1 MSLKKNYLMKK
12 EEIIKYWSKFFADLL
27 VGTFIKLLLFGSIG
41 FVLGLTG
48 LFIMDHF
55 VMEELEWS
63 TWIVST
69 VLVLSF
75 GWYTGFGVLYGLI
88 ACIIQTTS
96 KKITEAL
103 VGLHDLLDLLTHGVV
118 EKIPRFNKNIPRDQ
132 LEDTFDGIGKNFLEQ
147 LKLKRGVTAFLS
159 RILFGTILK
168 VIKFF
173 FLDNVVEELSKKE
186 GDITSSDIEHAVRRV
201 GVEMVTEPILEKF
214 IYLQIFNFI
223 LFILSFAVPIGISL
237 LF

>member
-1 MSLKKNYLMKK
+1 MNK
-12 EEIIKYWSKFFADLL
+12 EEIINYWRRFFADLL
-27 VGTFIKLLLFGSIG
+27 VGTFIKLLLFGLIG
-41 FVLGLTG
+41 FVLGLIS

-75 GWYTGFGVLYGLI
+75 GWYTGFGVFYGLI
-88 ACIIQTTS
+88 ACIIQTSS

-103 VGLHDLLDLLTHGVV
+103 AGLHDLLDLLTHGVV
-118 EKIPRFNKNIPRDQ
+118 EKIPRFNKNIPRNQ
-132 LEDTFDGIGKNFLEQ
+132 LEDTFDEIGKNFLEQ
-147 LKLKRGVTAFLS
+147 LRLKRGVTAFLS

-186 GDITSSDIEHAVRRV
+186 SGITSSDIEHAVRRV
-201 GVEMVTEPILEKF
+201 GVEMVTAPILEKF
-214 IYLQIFNFI
+214 LYLQILNFL
-223 LFILSFAVPIGISL
+223 LFILSLSVPFWI
-237 LF
+237 LFLF

>member
-1 MSLKKNYLMKK
+1 MKK
-12 EEIIKYWSKFFADLL
+12 EKIINYWRSFFSDLL
-27 VGTFIKLLLFGSIG
+27 VGTFVRLFIFGTIG
-41 FVLGLTG
+41 FSLGLVG

-55 VMEELEWS
+55 FMEALEWRP
-63 TWIVST
+63 WIVST
-69 VLVLSF
+69 ILILSF
-75 GWYTGFGVLYGLI
+75 GWYTAFGTIFGLI
-88 ACIIQTTS
+88 ASIVQTSS

-103 VGLHDLLDLLTHGVV
+103 AGLHDLLDLITHGVV
-118 EKIPRFNKNIPRDQ
+118 EKIPRFNKNIPRNQ
-132 LEDTFDGIGKNFLEQ
+132 LEDTFNGIGNTFLAE

-201 GVEMVTEPILEKF
+201 GVEMVTEPIIEKF
-214 IYLQIFNFI
+214 FYLQILNFI
-223 LFILSFAVPIGISL
+223 LFSLSFAVPIGIL
-237 LF
+237 LLI

>member
-1 MSLKKNYLMKK
+1 MKK
-12 EEIIKYWSKFFADLL
+12 EEIIKFWSIFFADLL
-27 VGTFIKLLLFGSIG
+27 VGTFKKLLLFGLIG
-41 FVLGLTG
+41 FTLGLFG

-55 VMEELEWS
+55 AIEGLGWS

-69 VLVLSF
+69 ILVLSF
-75 GWYTGFGVLYGLI
+75 GWYTGFGTIFGLI
-88 ACIIQTTS
+88 ACIIQTSS
-96 KKITEAL
+96 KKIAEAL

-118 EKIPRFNKNIPRDQ
+118 EKIPRFNKNIPRDK
-132 LEDTFDGIGKNFLEQ
+132 LEDTFDKIGKNFLEQ
-147 LKLKRGVTAFLS
+147 LRLKQGVTAFLA

-186 GDITSSDIEHAVRRV
+186 TDITSSDIEHAVRRV

-214 IYLQIFNFI
+214 TYLQILNFI
-223 LFILSFAVPIGISL
+223 LFTLTFAAPFGVL
-237 LF
+237 LFF

>member
-1 MSLKKNYLMKK
+1 
-12 EEIIKYWSKFFADLL
+12 
-27 VGTFIKLLLFGSIG
+27 
-41 FVLGLTG
+41 
-48 LFIMDHF
+48 MDHF

-173 FLDNVVEELSKKE
+173 FLDNIVEELCGKKNL
-186 GDITSSDIEHAVRRV
+186 ITLRIVPNSMRERKAVTPR
-201 GVEMVTEPILEKF
+201 
-214 IYLQIFNFI
+214 
-223 LFILSFAVPIGISL
+223 LSFNCSRKFFPIPSKVSSSWSRGIIL
-237 LF
+237 LNRGIFSTTPWVNRSSRS

>member
-1 MSLKKNYLMKK
+1 MSK
-12 EEIIKYWSKFFADLL
+12 EEIINYWRRFFTDLL
-27 VGTFIKLLLFGSIG
+27 VGTFKKLLLFGLTG
-41 FVLGLTG
+41 FALGLIG
-48 LFIMDHF
+48 LFIMDNF

-63 TWIVST
+63 TWIIST
-69 VLVLSF
+69 VLVFSF
-75 GWYTGFGVLYGLI
+75 GWYTGFGILYGLI
-88 ACIIQTTS
+88 ACIIQISS

-103 VGLHDLLDLLTHGVV
+103 AGLHDLLDLLTHGVV
-118 EKIPRFNKNIPRDQ
+118 EKIPRFNKNIPRNQ

-147 LKLKRGVTAFLS
+147 LRLKRGVTAFLS

-186 GDITSSDIEHAVRRV
+186 SGITSSDIEHAVRRV
-201 GVEMVTEPILEKF
+201 GVEMVIAPILEKF
-214 IYLQIFNFI
+214 LYLQIFNFI
-223 LFILSFAVPIGISL
+223 LFTLSFAVPIGVLL

>member
-1 MSLKKNYLMKK
+1 MNK
-12 EEIIKYWSKFFADLL
+12 EEIINYWRRFFADLL
-27 VGTFIKLLLFGSIG
+27 VGTFIKLLLFGLIG
-41 FVLGLTG
+41 FILGLIS
-48 LFIMDHF
+48 LVIMDHF

-75 GWYTGFGVLYGLI
+75 GWYTGFGVFYGLI
-88 ACIIQTTS
+88 ACIIQTSS

-103 VGLHDLLDLLTHGVV
+103 AGLHDLLDLLTHGVV
-118 EKIPRFNKNIPRDQ
+118 EKIPRFNKNIPRNQ

-147 LKLKRGVTAFLS
+147 LRLKRGVTAFLS
-159 RILFGTILK
+159 RMIFGTILK
-168 VIKFF
+168 IIKFF

-201 GVEMVTEPILEKF
+201 GVEMITEPIIEKF
-214 IYLQIFNFI
+214 LYLQILNFI
-223 LFILSFAVPIGISL
+223 LFALSFGVPVGILL

>member
-1 MSLKKNYLMKK
+1 MNK
-12 EEIIKYWSKFFADLL
+12 EEIINYWRRFFADLL
-27 VGTFIKLLLFGSIG
+27 VGTFIKLLLFGLIG
-41 FVLGLTG
+41 FVLGLIS

-75 GWYTGFGVLYGLI
+75 GWYTGFGVFYGLI
-88 ACIIQTTS
+88 ACIIQTSS

-103 VGLHDLLDLLTHGVV
+103 AGLHDLLDLLTHGVV
-118 EKIPRFNKNIPRDQ
+118 EKIPRFNKNIPRKQ

-147 LKLKRGVTAFLS
+147 LRLKRGVTAFLS

-186 GDITSSDIEHAVRRV
+186 SDITSSDIEHAVRRV
-201 GVEMVTEPILEKF
+201 GVEMVIAPILEKF
-214 IYLQIFNFI
+214 LYLQIFNFI
-223 LFILSFAVPIGISL
+223 LFTLSFAAPIGVLL

>member
-1 MSLKKNYLMKK
+1 MNK
-12 EEIIKYWSKFFADLL
+12 EEIINYWRRFFADLL
-27 VGTFIKLLLFGSIG
+27 VGTFIKLLLFGLIG
-41 FVLGLTG
+41 FVLGLIS

-75 GWYTGFGVLYGLI
+75 GWYTGFGVFYGLI
-88 ACIIQTTS
+88 ACIIQTSS

-103 VGLHDLLDLLTHGVV
+103 AGLHDLLDLLTHGVV
-118 EKIPRFNKNIPRDQ
+118 EKIPRFNKNIPRNQ

-147 LKLKRGVTAFLS
+147 LRLKRGVTAFLS

-186 GDITSSDIEHAVRRV
+186 SAITSSDIEHAVRRV
-201 GVEMVTEPILEKF
+201 GVEMVIAPILEKF
-214 IYLQIFNFI
+214 LYLQIFNFI
-223 LFILSFAVPIGISL
+223 LFTLSFVVPIGVLL

>member
-1 MSLKKNYLMKK
+1 MSK
-12 EEIIKYWSKFFADLL
+12 EEIINYWRRFFTDLL
-27 VGTFIKLLLFGSIG
+27 VGTFKKLLLFGLTG
-41 FVLGLTG
+41 FVLGLIS

-75 GWYTGFGVLYGLI
+75 GWYTGFGVFYGLI
-88 ACIIQTTS
+88 ACIIQTSS

-103 VGLHDLLDLLTHGVV
+103 AGLHDLLDLLTHGVV
-118 EKIPRFNKNIPRDQ
+118 EKIPRFNKNIPRNQ
-132 LEDTFDGIGKNFLEQ
+132 LEDTFDEIGKNFLEQ
-147 LKLKRGVTAFLS
+147 LRLKRGVTAFLS

-186 GDITSSDIEHAVRRV
+186 SDITSSDIEHAVRRV
-201 GVEMVTEPILEKF
+201 GVEMVTAPILEKF
-214 IYLQIFNFI
+214 LYLQILNFI
-223 LFILSFAVPIGISL
+223 LFTLSFAVPIWI
-237 LF
+237 LFLF

>member
-1 MSLKKNYLMKK
+1 MNK
-12 EEIIKYWSKFFADLL
+12 EEIINYWRKFFTDLL

-159 RILFGTILK
+159 RILFATILK

-186 GDITSSDIEHAVRRV
+186 GAITSSDIEHAVRRV

-223 LFILSFAVPIGISL
+223 LFTLSFVVPIGILL

>member
-1 MSLKKNYLMKK
+1 MSK
-12 EEIIKYWSKFFADLL
+12 EEIITYWRRFFTDLL
-27 VGTFIKLLLFGSIG
+27 VGTFKKLLLFGLTG
-41 FVLGLTG
+41 FVLGLIS

-75 GWYTGFGVLYGLI
+75 GWYTGFGVFYGLI
-88 ACIIQTTS
+88 ACIIQTSS

-103 VGLHDLLDLLTHGVV
+103 AGLHDLLDLLTHGVV
-118 EKIPRFNKNIPRDQ
+118 EKIPRFNKNIPRNQ

-147 LKLKRGVTAFLS
+147 LRLKRGVTAFLS
-159 RILFGTILK
+159 RMIFGTILK
-168 VIKFF
+168 IIKFF

-201 GVEMVTEPILEKF
+201 GVEMITEPIIEKF
-214 IYLQIFNFI
+214 LYLQILNFI
-223 LFILSFAVPIGISL
+223 LFALSFGVPVGILL

>member
-1 MSLKKNYLMKK
+1 MNKEKIINYWQ
-12 EEIIKYWSKFFADLL
+12 IFFSDLL
-27 VGTFIKLLLFGSIG
+27 IGTFKKLILFGFIG
-41 FVLGLTG
+41 FIFGLTG
-48 LFIMDHF
+48 LFLMNHF
-55 VMEELEWS
+55 FIDGLEWS
-63 TWIVST
+63 TWIVSV

-75 GWYTGFGVLYGLI
+75 GWYTGFGIIFGLI
-88 ACIIQTTS
+88 ASIIQTTS

-103 VGLHDLLDLLTHGVV
+103 AGIHELFDLLTHGVV
-118 EKIPRFNKNIPRDQ
+118 EKIPRFNKNIPRNQ

-147 LKLKRGVTAFLS
+147 LRLKQGITAFIS

-201 GVEMVTEPILEKF
+201 GVEMVIEPILEKF
-214 IYLQIFNFI
+214 LYLQILNII
-223 LFILSFAVPIGISL
+223 LFSICFGVPIGIL
-237 LF
+237 LIF

>member
-1 MSLKKNYLMKK
+1 MSK
-12 EEIIKYWSKFFADLL
+12 EEIITYWRRFFTDLL
-27 VGTFIKLLLFGSIG
+27 VGTFKKLLLFGLTG
-41 FVLGLTG
+41 FALGLIG

-55 VMEELEWS
+55 VMEKLDWS
-63 TWIVST
+63 TWITST

-75 GWYTGFGVLYGLI
+75 GWYTGFGVFYGLI
-88 ACIIQTTS
+88 ACIIQTSS

-103 VGLHDLLDLLTHGVV
+103 AGLHDLLDLLTHGVV
-118 EKIPRFNKNIPRDQ
+118 EKIPRFNKNIPRNQ

-147 LKLKRGVTAFLS
+147 LRLKRGVTAFLS
-159 RILFGTILK
+159 RILFRTILK

-201 GVEMVTEPILEKF
+201 GVEMVIAPILEKF
-214 IYLQIFNFI
+214 LYLQIFNFI
-223 LFILSFAVPIGISL
+223 LFTLSFAVPIGVLL

>member
-1 MSLKKNYLMKK
+1 MSK
-12 EEIIKYWSKFFADLL
+12 EEIITYWRRFFTDLL
-27 VGTFIKLLLFGSIG
+27 VGTFKKLLLFGLTG
-41 FVLGLTG
+41 FVLGLIS

-75 GWYTGFGVLYGLI
+75 GWYTGFGVFYGLI
-88 ACIIQTTS
+88 ACIIQTSS

-103 VGLHDLLDLLTHGVV
+103 AGLHDLLDLLTHGVV
-118 EKIPRFNKNIPRDQ
+118 EKIPRFNKNIPRNQ

-147 LKLKRGVTAFLS
+147 LRLKRGVTAFLS

-186 GDITSSDIEHAVRRV
+186 SDITSSDIEHAVRRV
-201 GVEMVTEPILEKF
+201 GVEMVIAPILEKF
-214 IYLQIFNFI
+214 LYLQIFNFI
-223 LFILSFAVPIGISL
+223 LFTLSFAVPIGVLL

>member
-1 MSLKKNYLMKK
+1 MEK
-12 EEIIKYWSKFFADLL
+12 EEIIDYWSKFFADLL
-27 VGTFIKLLLFGSIG
+27 VGTFIKLLLFGLIG

-103 VGLHDLLDLLTHGVV
+103 VGLHDLLDLLTRGVV

-186 GDITSSDIEHAVRRV
+186 GAITSSDIEHAVRRV
-201 GVEMVTEPILEKF
+201 GAEIVIAPILEKF
-214 IYLQIFNFI
+214 IYLQILNFI
-223 LFILSFAVPIGISL
+223 LFTLTFAVPIGIFL

>member
-1 MSLKKNYLMKK
+1 MSK
-12 EEIIKYWSKFFADLL
+12 EEIINYWRRFFTDLL
-27 VGTFIKLLLFGSIG
+27 VGTFKKLLLFGLTG
-41 FVLGLTG
+41 FVLGLIS

-75 GWYTGFGVLYGLI
+75 GWYTGFGVFYGLI
-88 ACIIQTTS
+88 ACIIQTSS

-103 VGLHDLLDLLTHGVV
+103 AGLHDLLDLLTHGVV
-118 EKIPRFNKNIPRDQ
+118 EKIPRFNKNIPRNQ

-147 LKLKRGVTAFLS
+147 LRLKRGVTAFLS

-201 GVEMVTEPILEKF
+201 GVEIVIAPILEKF
-214 IYLQIFNFI
+214 IYLQILNFI
-223 LFILSFAVPIGISL
+223 LFTLSFAVPIGIFL

>member
-1 MSLKKNYLMKK
+1 MKK
-12 EEIIKYWSKFFADLL
+12 EEIISYWRLFFSDLL
-27 VGTFIKLLLFGSIG
+27 VGTLVRLFIFGVIG
-41 FVLGLTG
+41 FALGLTG

-75 GWYTGFGVLYGLI
+75 GWYTGFGTIFGLI
-88 ACIIQTTS
+88 ACIIQTSS

-103 VGLHDLLDLLTHGVV
+103 AGLHDLLDLLTHGVV
-118 EKIPRFNKNIPRDQ
+118 EKIPRFNKNIPRNQ
-132 LEDTFDGIGKNFLEQ
+132 LEDTFDGIGKNFMKQ
-147 LKLKRGVTAFLS
+147 LKLKQGVTAFLS

-173 FLDNVVEELSKKE
+173 FLDNVVEELSKKD

-201 GVEMVTEPILEKF
+201 GVEMVTAPIIEKF
-214 IYLQIFNFI
+214 LYLQILNFI
-223 LFILSFAVPIGISL
+223 LFSLTFAVPIGILL

>member
-75 GWYTGFGVLYGLI
+75 GWYTGFGVFYGLI
-88 ACIIQTTS
+88 ACIIQTSS

-103 VGLHDLLDLLTHGVV
+103 AGLHDLLDLLTHGVV
-118 EKIPRFNKNIPRDQ
+118 EKIPRFNKNIPRNQ

-147 LKLKRGVTAFLS
+147 LRLKRGVTAFLS

-186 GDITSSDIEHAVRRV
+186 SDITSSDIEHAVRRV
-201 GVEMVTEPILEKF
+201 GVEMVTAPILEKF
-214 IYLQIFNFI
+214 LYLQILNFI
-223 LFILSFAVPIGISL
+223 LFINIS
-237 LF
+237 

>member
-1 MSLKKNYLMKK
+1 MNK
-12 EEIIKYWSKFFADLL
+12 EEIINYWRRFFADLL
-27 VGTFIKLLLFGSIG
+27 VGTFIKLLLFGLIG
-41 FVLGLTG
+41 FVLGLIS

-75 GWYTGFGVLYGLI
+75 GWYTGFGVFYGLI
-88 ACIIQTTS
+88 ACIIQTSS

-103 VGLHDLLDLLTHGVV
+103 AGLHDLLDLLTHGVV
-118 EKIPRFNKNIPRDQ
+118 EKIPRFNKNIPRNQ
-132 LEDTFDGIGKNFLEQ
+132 LEDTFDEIGKNFLEQ
-147 LKLKRGVTAFLS
+147 LRLKRGVTAFLS

-186 GDITSSDIEHAVRRV
+186 SDITSSDIEHAVRRV
-201 GVEMVTEPILEKF
+201 GVEMVIAPILEKF

-223 LFILSFAVPIGISL
+223 LFTLSFAVPIWVLL

>member
-1 MSLKKNYLMKK
+1 MKK
-12 EEIIKYWSKFFADLL
+12 EEIINYWRKFFADLL
-27 VGTFIKLLLFGSIG
+27 VGTFKKLLLFGFIG

-88 ACIIQTTS
+88 ACFIQTTS

-103 VGLHDLLDLLTHGVV
+103 AGLHDLLDLLTHGVV
-118 EKIPRFNKNIPRDQ
+118 EKIPRFNKNIPRNQ

-159 RILFGTILK
+159 RILFQNSILP
-168 VIKFF
+168 F
-173 FLDNVVEELSKKE
+173 
-186 GDITSSDIEHAVRRV
+186 T
-201 GVEMVTEPILEKF
+201 
-214 IYLQIFNFI
+214 
-223 LFILSFAVPIGISL
+223 
-237 LF
+237 

>member
-1 MSLKKNYLMKK
+1 MEK
-12 EEIIKYWSKFFADLL
+12 EEIIDYWRKFFADLL
-27 VGTFIKLLLFGSIG
+27 VGTFKKLLLFGLIG
-41 FVLGLTG
+41 FTLGLIG
-48 LFIMDHF
+48 LFILDHF
-55 VMEELEWS
+55 FMEQLEWS

-118 EKIPRFNKNIPRDQ
+118 EKIPRFNKNIPRNQ

-147 LKLKRGVTAFLS
+147 LRLKQGITAFLS
-159 RILFGTILK
+159 RSLFGTILK

-173 FLDNVVEELSKKE
+173 FLDNIVEELSKKE
-186 GDITSSDIEHAVRRV
+186 EDITSSDIEHAVRRV
-201 GVEMVTEPILEKF
+201 GMEMATAPILEKF
-214 IYLQIFNFI
+214 IYLQILNLI
-223 LFILSFAVPIGISL
+223 LFTLSFAFPIGISL

>member
-1 MSLKKNYLMKK
+1 MKK
-12 EEIIKYWSKFFADLL
+12 EEIISYWSNFFADLL

-88 ACIIQTTS
+88 ACIIQTSS

-103 VGLHDLLDLLTHGVV
+103 AGLHDLLDLLTHGVV
-118 EKIPRFNKNIPRDQ
+118 DKIPRFNKNIPRNQ

-159 RILFGTILK
+159 RILFGAILK

-186 GDITSSDIEHAVRRV
+186 ADITSSDIEHAVRRV
-201 GVEMVTEPILEKF
+201 GMEMVTAPILEKF

-223 LFILSFAVPIGISL
+223 LFTLSFAVPIGIFL

>member
-1 MSLKKNYLMKK
+1 MKK
-12 EEIIKYWSKFFADLL
+12 EEIIDYWRKFFADLL
-27 VGTFIKLLLFGSIG
+27 VGTFKKLLLFGLIG
-41 FVLGLTG
+41 FALGLIG
-48 LFIMDHF
+48 LFILDHF
-55 VMEELEWS
+55 FMEQLEWS

-103 VGLHDLLDLLTHGVV
+103 VGLHDLLDLLTHRVV
-118 EKIPRFNKNIPRDQ
+118 EKIPRFNKNIPRNQ

-147 LKLKRGVTAFLS
+147 LRLKQGITAFLS
-159 RILFGTILK
+159 RSLFGTILK

-173 FLDNVVEELSKKE
+173 FLDNIVEELSKKE
-186 GDITSSDIEHAVRRV
+186 EDITSSDIEHAVRRV
-201 GVEMVTEPILEKF
+201 GVEMVTAPILEKF
-214 IYLQIFNFI
+214 IYLQILNLI
-223 LFILSFAVPIGISL
+223 LFTLSFAFPIGISL